1 MYICHCRGI
10 TDRTIKA
17 AVAAG
22 ADTVDELARKCG
34 AGADCGGCWPALDDL
49 IEEAAERRAVGAGGR
64 PGQHGHNA
72 A

>member
-1 MYICHCRGI
+1 MYVCHCRGI

-22 ADTVDELARKCG
+22 ADTVEDVARTCG
-34 AGADCGGCWPALDDL
+34 AGADCGGCWPALDEL
-49 IEEAAERRAVGAGGR
+49 IEEIAERTPVLGGR
-64 PGQHGHNA
+64 GGLGGHHA